1 MADILDKYFKMTIL
15 RMLKELRENMEKV
28 EKKYGQD
35 KNMNKDVDNLKRK
48 QKEILSQKVQ

>member
-35 KNMNKDVDNLKRK
+35 KNMNKDVDNLKRR
-48 QKEILSQKVQ
+48 QKETLS

>member
-28 EKKYGQD
+28 EKTYGQD
-35 KNMNKDVDNLKRK
+35 KNMNKVVDNLKRR
-48 QKEILSQKVQ
+48 QKETLS